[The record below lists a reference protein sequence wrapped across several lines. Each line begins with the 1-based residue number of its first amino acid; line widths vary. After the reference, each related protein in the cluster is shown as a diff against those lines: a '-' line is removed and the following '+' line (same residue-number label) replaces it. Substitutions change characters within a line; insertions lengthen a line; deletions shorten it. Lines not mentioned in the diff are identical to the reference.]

1 VRVRLTGQALFH
13 ERIINW
19 AGKGPQPPAPPIIYL
34 DGAAFG
40 EGGTPRRDG
49 AARIDL
55 RLPSGSGAVA
65 SDLES
70 WFYLA
75 PTQTVTSVSV
85 NPNSLT
91 AVVGASGAFEGVSAT
106 GTSNLVTPMATV
118 ALLYPALAD
127 ASVSLT
133 LTADIAGA
141 DAIATVPA
149 TVTVPRGAEYAE
161 VALTISA
168 AANFTVAG
176 PTVFF
181 EPTGGGI
188 RPPVNPVA
196 HADPVAPVNPAPG
209 PAKAEQ
215 AAQPT
220 APAQPAEPAKP
231 AEQAAPKAIAPDP
244 PASPTLPLPLPG
256 LHPPGNS
263 AQPEPVADA
272 EPPAASEPPA
282 APDSPSPPDRPP
294 ATA

>member
-1 VRVRLTGQALFH
+1 
-13 ERIINW
+13 
-19 AGKGPQPPAPPIIYL
+19 
-34 DGAAFG
+34 
-40 EGGTPRRDG
+40 
-49 AARIDL
+49 
-55 RLPSGSGAVA
+55 VA

-161 VALTISA
+161 VALTISASPPVDVTYIFTLTATLSTAVSTWNSSA